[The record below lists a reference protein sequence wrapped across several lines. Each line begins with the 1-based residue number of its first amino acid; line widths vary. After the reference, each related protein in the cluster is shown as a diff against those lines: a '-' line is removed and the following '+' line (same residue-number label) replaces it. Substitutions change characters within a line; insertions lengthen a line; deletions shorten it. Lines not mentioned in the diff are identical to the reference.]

1 MVVIFKRDHP
11 NVKKPKHLRKNVFIL
26 YLSRAVTVEQATC
39 SKIDTNIGLNWY
51 NSNGFVT
58 SKFRGD
64 EIFEVVVE
72 TQRLWIE
79 ILNKSYIEHIQIKK
93 GSPLGFIVIEPDN
106 LDFKH
111 ETTKTKKKK
120 EKAKDSTKNF
130 GLLGEKEKDN
140 EGIFWIG
147 MTSPMFEGT

>member
-1 MVVIFKRDHP
+1 M
-11 NVKKPKHLRKNVFIL
+11 L

-120 EKAKDSTKNF
+120 KKQKTAQKTLDCWAKKKKTTRGF
-130 GLLGEKEKDN
+130 
-140 EGIFWIG
+140 
-147 MTSPMFEGT
+147 FE

>member
-1 MVVIFKRDHP
+1 MRSSKRE
-11 NVKKPKHLRKNVFIL
+11 KTKTFEEKYFIL
-26 YLSRAVTVEQATC
+26 HSSRAVTVEQATC
-39 SKIDTNIGLNWY
+39 SKIDTNITLILPK

-58 SKFRGD
+58 SKFREE

-93 GSPLGFIVIEPDN
+93 CPPLGFIVIEPDN

-111 ETTKTKKKK
+111 ETKKTKNKRKSKRQHKKLWTVGSK
-120 EKAKDSTKNF
+120 RKRQRGGFLNRYDFAYV
-130 GLLGEKEKDN
+130 
-140 EGIFWIG
+140 
-147 MTSPMFEGT
+147 

>member
-1 MVVIFKRDHP
+1 M
-11 NVKKPKHLRKNVFIL
+11 
-26 YLSRAVTVEQATC
+26 
-39 SKIDTNIGLNWY
+39 
-51 NSNGFVT
+51 
-58 SKFRGD
+58 
-64 EIFEVVVE
+64 
-72 TQRLWIE
+72 WIE

-106 LDFKH
+106 LDFKQ

-140 EGIFWIG
+140 EGIF
-147 MTSPMFEGT
+147 

>member
-1 MVVIFKRDHP
+1 M
-11 NVKKPKHLRKNVFIL
+11 KKPKHLRKNIFIL
-26 YLSRAVTVEQATC
+26 YSARAVTVEQATC
-39 SKIDTNIGLNWY
+39 SKIDTNITLILPK

-58 SKFRGD
+58 SKFREE

-93 GSPLGFIVIEPDN
+93 CPPLGFIVIEPDN

-111 ETTKTKKKK
+111 ETKKTKNKRKSKRQHKKLWTVGSK
-120 EKAKDSTKNF
+120 RKRQRGGFLNRYDFAYV
-130 GLLGEKEKDN
+130 
-140 EGIFWIG
+140 
-147 MTSPMFEGT
+147 